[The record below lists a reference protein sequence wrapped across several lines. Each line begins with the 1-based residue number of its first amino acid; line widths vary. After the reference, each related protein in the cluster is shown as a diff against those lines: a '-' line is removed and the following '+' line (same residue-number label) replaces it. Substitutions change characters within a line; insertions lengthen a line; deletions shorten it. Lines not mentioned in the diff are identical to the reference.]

1 VRHEEEGTFS
11 MARGIEV
18 AWSDILMGMRTLTIL
33 LASILILTGIAVGAE
48 KASYIKARGG
58 PTGAGLFVD
67 GNYIGPAGRFT
78 VPEKYEVQPGE
89 HEIALKDPRYE
100 DYSTKVSVR
109 PGKTTKIH
117 YKLKKLPEPKGPFG
131 RVRFGGDGEESW
143 LSITAGD
150 TGPVYINERFAG
162 FIDELNNARGGM
174 LIPPGTYTIR
184 AESKKYGVVSRT
196 VTVEANKVTVIPLE
210 KK

>member
-1 VRHEEEGTFS
+1 MV
-11 MARGIEV
+11 
-18 AWSDILMGMRTLTIL
+18 GMRTLTTL
-33 LASILILTGIAVGAE
+33 LAGILIFTVTTMGAE
-48 KASYIKARGG
+48 KPSYIRARGG

-78 VPEKYEVQPGE
+78 VPEKYAIQPGE

-100 DYSTKVSVR
+100 DYTTKVSVQ

-117 YKLKKLPEPKGPFG
+117 YKLKKLTPPKGPFG
-131 RVRFGGDGEESW
+131 RVRFGGDGDESFI
-143 LSITAGD
+143 SIAAGD
-150 TGPVYINERFAG
+150 TGPVYVNEKFAG

-184 AESKKYGVVSRT
+184 AESKKYGVITRT